1 MSFDDR
7 LSLQEAVAGFYILK
21 ASDLLRMES
30 FSRRQ
35 EVEMGRLVPED
46 CHLLLFISHRW
57 EATDHPD
64 PSGRQLAA
72 LKSLVLSICDAC
84 DALAAE
90 SAEERLRLLPTLSRY
105 GTLQAVLLVARLS
118 SSLLSMEFAIANR
131 SAREWLPDHIGVWY
145 DFTCLPQEPRTE
157 NEEREFQEALLAL
170 PNLLLSDEISLV
182 AIRDEGDDYEA
193 RGWCFAEA
201 RMAAEKMV
209 FRSLVLRLDRLE
221 TTSPTEILSFN
232 HDGPGIQFKRAMEAW
247 ERNGTTAT
255 EIEACWKIIVS
266 QACIAPDN
274 LPFSEADTPVL
285 SLDRMVQPSIKWVA
299 LLLVDLVRQPGH
311 VIDFSERVLLLLK
324 EQGLHC
330 SIDDDLIYVGLLAL
344 VWTCQEQSRI
354 AEFFRQCLTR
364 HIRKQR
370 LLIRIMVSGTTA
382 TQNNDGV
389 GLNSENLIWEFI

>member
-1 MSFDDR
+1 VSFDSR
-7 LSLQEAVAGFYILK
+7 LSLQEAVANFYILK

-30 FSRRQ
+30 FQRRQ
-35 EVEMGRLVPED
+35 DLEVGPLAPEN

-57 EATDHPD
+57 EGTDHPD

-84 DALAAE
+84 DALSAE
-90 SAEERLRLLPTLSRY
+90 SADERLRLLPTLSRY
-105 GTLQAVLLVARLS
+105 GVLQAILLVTRLS
-118 SSLLSMEFAIANR
+118 SSLLSVASAIANR
-131 SAREWLPDHIGVWY
+131 SARKWLPDHIGLWY
-145 DFTCLPQEPRTE
+145 DFTCLPQEPRTA
-157 NEEREFQEALLAL
+157 NQEREFQEALLAL
-170 PNLLLSDEISLV
+170 PKLLLSDEISLV
-182 AIRDEGDDYEA
+182 AIRDEGDDYET

-209 FRSLVLRLDRLE
+209 FRSLVLRLDRFE

-232 HDGPGIQFKRAMEAW
+232 HDSPGTQFKSAMEAW
-247 ERNGTTAT
+247 ERHGTTAK
-255 EIEACWKIIVS
+255 EIEDCWKIIVS
-266 QACIAPDN
+266 QACIAPDK

-299 LLLVDLVRQPGH
+299 LLLADLARQPGQ
-311 VIDFSERVLLLLK
+311 VIDFSERVLRLLK

-344 VWTCQEQSRI
+344 VWSCQEQSRI

-370 LLIRIMVSGTTA
+370 LLVRITMSGTSA
-382 TQNNDGV
+382 AQSSDGV
-389 GLNSENLIWEFI
+389 GLNSEDLIWAFT